1 LTSRARC
8 QGHRWPTY
16 GSGRR
21 ARIRE
26 AVSHDLGRAIGIER
40 WRSTL
45 GGFMAAGGPLLLT
58 VVRLP
63 ELGRVWATAVPGS
76 PGLAR
81 NDKEGLAN
89 TLRGLRP

>member
-1 LTSRARC
+1 
-8 QGHRWPTY
+8 
-16 GSGRR
+16 
-21 ARIRE
+21 
-26 AVSHDLGRAIGIER
+26 
-40 WRSTL
+40 
-45 GGFMAAGGPLLLT
+45 MAAGGPLLLT